1 MKRGKKN
8 ERRKKGKIIIVWE
21 NGGTHQGQDGNFPRR
36 RAKGEDEGKK
46 RKIGGEER
54 AGGRREN
61 FLAYKRKG
69 AVRRGAGL
77 YLYCEA
83 WGRATGFRLNYGSA
97 TARVFRRL
105 GPQGRVRGCGEAAR
119 VGG

>member
-1 MKRGKKN
+1 MVTSHDEEPKERTR
-8 ERRKKGKIIIVWE
+8 ERREKS
-21 NGGTHQGQDGNFPRR
+21 
-36 RAKGEDEGKK
+36 
-46 RKIGGEER
+46 EER
-54 AGGRREN
+54 RDPGGRREN